1 MKMLIVALLLLGLSF
16 PVTTSA
22 ATTQKTEPIVTK
34 MNAQIQVGNQ
44 ESQIKFWRTDNPRE
58 RQATITGL
66 SALVVVGLVASWAR
80 RRFY

>member
-1 MKMLIVALLLLGLSF
+1 MKMVIIALLLFGLSF
-16 PVTTSA
+16 PVTVN
-22 ATTQKTEPIVTK
+22 ATTTQRTEPTVAK

-44 ESQIKFWRTDNPRE
+44 ESQIKFWRTDNPQE

-66 SALVVVGLVASWAR
+66 SALVVVGLVATWAR

>member
-22 ATTQKTEPIVTK
+22 ATAQKTEPIVTK

-58 RQATITGL
+58 RQATVTGL
-66 SALVVVGLVASWAR
+66 SALIVVGLVASWAR